1 MATSSVF
8 VTRRALRSLL
18 RSSWQHKTTTSAT
31 TLANNQVHPLST
43 SRLLHTTAG
52 VAAGHSHWHNIQH
65 KKGRKDAA
73 RSAKFSKIGK
83 AIVDCVRRGGVDGNP
98 RLTSIIDNA
107 KAQSFPRERIES
119 AINRGLGKTD
129 NPLIDVMHEVTVGGG
144 VGILLEC
151 HTDSKARTHADIQR
165 ALKKTNGHHVPNK
178 SILFNFERRAAIH
191 LPPQHVSEIFLS
203 LSLSLSILL
212 TSSTHSCQ
220 YAILRSQRHQ
230 LPQRGHGCGQG
241 SHRCTCRDV
250 YRPQVHGTERGL
262 IDVLSYW

>member
-203 LSLSLSILL
+203 LSLSLSILSPCFPS
-212 TSSTHSCQ
+212 TMWDPRNCRSTHP
-220 YAILRSQRHQ
+220 L
-230 LPQRGHGCGQG
+230 
-241 SHRCTCRDV
+241 CTYPSYV
-250 YRPQVHGTERGL
+250 GYRVQF
-262 IDVLSYW
+262 DK